1 MSQKI
6 SQFPSIT
13 PAELDKCM
21 VESESTSSIKSA
33 QCIAGCSLV
42 ENNIWKNVSIS
53 LTDYFYTKGQIKQLL
68 NAGVVTLSSDKM
80 VKTNTAG
87 SLVSS
92 SLSEDDIIT
101 HLQGRSET
109 VLHTTQAEKNAWN
122 AKQNAITGMGSIVAT
137 KANSTADV
145 GKLMYIDSN
154 GKVNISAL
162 TISAINTHFEDN
174 VRHITAAERAKW
186 NKQNGFMFLDYAN
199 GYTIHWTEDYNETN
213 YSSTNKNT
221 TIYPEYDD
229 SLINKNNSR
238 HVFLHP
244 RWIKL
249 KAGAYQPS
257 VTQFIDT
264 NYQNLFKVNGA
275 VNNDR
280 YKALHTRWFD
290 TEAKAYKYKGKAS
303 TSYSAGNDLHLYPFY
318 RAIDYTWSTETD
330 STKNGYP
337 LHSAI
342 IPPLPKNAL
351 YIIDL
356 WEGEYSYNGETAR
369 IDYKAP
375 GSSSWVYIGSYPSMG
390 ETRLNLPI
398 PAGGSIKITN
408 IRAGS
413 FSAKI
418 IAFPC
423 IDA

>member
-13 PAELDKCM
+13 AAELDKCM

-33 QCIAGCSLV
+33 QCIAGCALV
-42 ENNIWKNVSIS
+42 ENSTWKNVSIS

-92 SLSEDDIIT
+92 SLSEDDIVT
-101 HLQGRSET
+101 HLAGRSET

-137 KANSTADV
+137 RANATADV
-145 GKLMYIDSN
+145 GKMLYIDSN

-174 VRHITAAERAKW
+174 VRHITAAERTKW

-199 GYTIHWTEDYNETN
+199 GYTVHWTEDYSETN

-221 TIYPEYDD
+221 TVYPEYDD
-229 SLINKNNSR
+229 SVINKNNSK
-238 HVFLHP
+238 HVYLHP

-249 KAGAYQPS
+249 KIGAYQPS
-257 VTQFIDT
+257 VNQFIDT

-275 VNNDR
+275 VNNTR
-280 YKALHTRWFD
+280 YKELHPNWFN
-290 TEAKAYKYKGKAS
+290 AKKEYAYKGKTS
-303 TSYSAGNDLHLYPFY
+303 TTYSAGNDLHLYPFY
-318 RAIDYTWSTETD
+318 RDNIGYTWTVQTD
-330 STKNGYP
+330 STKNDYP
-337 LHSAI
+337 LHTAV

-375 GSSSWVYIGSYPSMG
+375 GSSSWVYIGSYPAMG
-390 ETRLNLPI
+390 ESRLNLPI
-398 PAGGSIKITN
+398 PAGGSIRIIN
-408 IRAGS
+408 LRASS

-418 IAFPC
+418 VAFPC